1 MIIVIIITKSAV
13 VTMATVALVTTIVQT
28 LTLSLEAIRR
38 P

>member
-13 VTMATVALVTTIVQT
+13 ITVATVTLVTTIIQM
-28 LTLSLEAIRR
+28 LTLSLEAIRG